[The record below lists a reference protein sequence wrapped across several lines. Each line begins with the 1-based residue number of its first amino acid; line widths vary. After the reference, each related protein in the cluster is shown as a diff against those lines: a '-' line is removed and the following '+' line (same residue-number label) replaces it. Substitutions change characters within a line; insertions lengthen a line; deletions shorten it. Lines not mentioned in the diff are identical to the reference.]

1 MAGTDKKPTW
11 FAVHDAK
18 TGELRSIGTVVADA
32 KHLAANGLEARA
44 LGEDAP
50 DQQTHRW
57 NKDKK
62 AFVERVKVDRLN
74 DLMAN
79 TAFAKAH
86 DALSATQQSALKDA
100 LIAFLGPLRY
110 RQEDEPTTL
119 G

>member
-1 MAGTDKKPTW
+1 MAGTDRKPTW

-32 KHLAANGLEARA
+32 KHLAAQGLTATA
-44 LGEDAP
+44 LGETAP

-57 NKDKK
+57 DKDKK

-74 DLMAN
+74 DLLAD
-79 TAFAKAH
+79 AKFATAH
-86 DALSATQQSALKDA
+86 DSLSATQQAALKDA

-110 RQEDEPTTL
+110 RQDDDPTTL